1 MSSVIRSLVVKVG
14 ADTKQFQSEMKNI
27 SKDLGKAGKKIS
39 QAGKNMTLGVTLP
52 AAAAGAAAFKMAAE
66 MEDAMGAADQIFGKS
81 AENMKGWAKG
91 LESYYGIA
99 TGEAMEYGN
108 MMGSML
114 QNIGG
119 LTEDEAAKQSQT
131 LIKLAGDLTAM
142 YGGTTADAVHA
153 LTGALKGNNTML
165 DNYGMAV
172 NDSMIKTKALEM
184 GLYDGTGQMDLAT
197 KQAATLALIME
208 QSGAA
213 QGQAA
218 RESEGASGSMRALM
232 TEVKN
237 LGTTM
242 GTVLLPMIT
251 PIISKIKEMV
261 EKFGSLDEGTKK
273 NIVTFVALAAVV
285 GPITS
290 GIGGLVSGV
299 GSAVGMFGKF
309 STAISGGSSVLGA
322 MGALIGPGGI
332 VMLAVAAFAAAAF
345 LIIKNWDKISGFFI
359 NLWDNIKT
367 TFNNAIAW
375 IKEFPDK
382 MKQVG
387 IDIVVGLWNGIKSYQ
402 EWIKSKVQGFVE
414 SIGST
419 IKNFFGIKSPSRL
432 MQEYGENIDEGLA
445 KGIENNANKPINAIQ
460 RIAEQVDSE
469 INSIINKIKAF
480 DNLSTEEKRKSTNQY
495 RKEKENFYKK
505 FKKEIDAISKNEDVD
520 LGVAQAMF
528 RHQIETGA
536 YKLAS
541 GGIVTKPTL
550 AMIGEA
556 GPEAVVPLKKGY
568 GNINITITGNN
579 ISSDYDINKIGEQLV
594 NHLRRKGVMSLA

>member
-27 SKDLGKAGKKIS
+27 SKDLGKAGKNIS
-39 QAGKNMTLGVTLP
+39 QVGKKLTMGVTLP
-52 AAAAGAAAFKMAAE
+52 AAAAGAAAFKMAAD

-99 TGEAMEYGN
+99 SAEAMEYGN

-142 YGGTTADAVHA
+142 YGGTTQDAVHA

-218 RESEGASGSMRALM
+218 REAEGASGSMRALM

-242 GTVLLPMIT
+242 GTVLLPIIT

-299 GSAVGMFGKF
+299 GSAIGTFGKF
-309 STAISGGSSVLGA
+309 SKAISGGSSVLSA
-322 MGALIGPGGI
+322 MGTLIGPGG
-332 VMLAVAAFAAAAF
+332 VVLLAVAAFAAAAY
-345 LIIKNWDKISGFFI
+345 LIITNWDEISGFFKG
-359 NLWDNIKT
+359 LWDGILNL
-367 TFNNAIAW
+367 FNGFKEKFIGGWTKITDTVNGAIGKV
-375 IKEFPDK
+375 KEFFGMDSP
-382 MKQVG
+382 
-387 IDIVVGLWNGIKSYQ
+387 
-402 EWIKSKVQGFVE
+402 ETSKAAKKAN
-414 SIGST
+414 ST
-419 IKNFFGIKSPSRL
+419 YTRGYAEHYAKGTNYVP
-432 MQEYGENIDEGLA
+432 QDGLA
-445 KGIENNANKPINAIQ
+445 YLHKG
-460 RIAEQVDSE
+460 
-469 INSIINKIKAF
+469 
-480 DNLSTEEKRKSTNQY
+480 
-495 RKEKENFYKK
+495 
-505 FKKEIDAISKNEDVD
+505 
-520 LGVAQAMF
+520 
-528 RHQIETGA
+528 
-536 YKLAS
+536 
-541 GGIVTKPTL
+541 
-550 AMIGEA
+550 
-556 GPEAVVPLKKGY
+556 EAVVPAKYNNG
-568 GNINITITGNN
+568 GSTVNHTGTITVRGVNN
-579 ISSDYDINKIGEQLV
+579 RNELMDIVDIVVDE
-594 NHLRRKGVMSLA
+594 LRREVRA

>member
-27 SKDLGKAGKKIS
+27 SKDLGKAGKSIS
-39 QAGKNMTLGVTLP
+39 QAGKNMTLGVTVP
-52 AAAAGAAAFKMAAE
+52 AVAAGAAAFKMAAD

-81 AENMKGWAKG
+81 ADNMKNWAKG

-99 TGEAMEYGN
+99 SGEAMEYGN

-218 RESEGASGSMRALM
+218 REAEGASGSMRALM

-237 LGTTM
+237 LGTTI
-242 GTVLLPMIT
+242 GTVLLPIIT
-251 PIISKIKEMV
+251 PLIAKIKEMV
-261 EKFGSLDEGTKK
+261 EKFGALDEDTKK

-309 STAISGGSSVLGA
+309 SKAISGGSSVLSA
-322 MGALIGPGGI
+322 MGGLIGPGGI
-332 VMLAVAAFAAAAF
+332 VMLAVAAFAAAAY
-345 LIIKNWDKISGFFI
+345 LIITNWDEISGFFKG
-359 NLWDNIKT
+359 LWDGILNV
-367 TFNNAIAW
+367 FNGFREKFVGGWTKITDTVKSAINKV
-375 IKEFPDK
+375 KEFFSMDSPDTS
-382 MKQVG
+382 VA
-387 IDIVVGLWNGIKSYQ
+387 VKSINSAPTRYVA
-402 EWIKSKVQGFVE
+402 EHYSKGTNYVPE
-414 SIGST
+414 
-419 IKNFFGIKSPSRL
+419 
-432 MQEYGENIDEGLA
+432 DGLA
-445 KGIENNANKPINAIQ
+445 YLHKG
-460 RIAEQVDSE
+460 
-469 INSIINKIKAF
+469 
-480 DNLSTEEKRKSTNQY
+480 
-495 RKEKENFYKK
+495 
-505 FKKEIDAISKNEDVD
+505 
-520 LGVAQAMF
+520 
-528 RHQIETGA
+528 
-536 YKLAS
+536 
-541 GGIVTKPTL
+541 
-550 AMIGEA
+550 
-556 GPEAVVPLKKGY
+556 EAVVPAKYNNG
-568 GNINITITGNN
+568 GGSTINHTGTIRVEG
-579 ISSDYDINKIGEQLV
+579 V
-594 NHLRRKGVMSLA
+594 NDRNELMGIVDVVMDQLRREVRV

>member
-39 QAGKNMTLGVTLP
+39 QAGKNMTMGVTLP
-52 AAAAGAAAFKMAAE
+52 AAAAGAAAFKMAAD

-81 AENMKGWAKG
+81 AENMKSWAKG

-99 TGEAMEYGN
+99 TGEAVEYGN

-119 LTEDEAAKQSQT
+119 LTEDEAASQAQT

-142 YGGTTADAVHA
+142 YGGTTQDAVHA

-218 RESEGASGSMRALM
+218 REAEGASGSMRALM

-237 LGTTM
+237 LGTSI

-309 STAISGGSSVLGA
+309 SKAISGGSSVLSA
-322 MGALIGPGGI
+322 MGGLIGPGGI

-367 TFNNAIAW
+367 TFNNAVAW

-387 IDIVVGLWNGIKSYQ
+387 IDIVMGLWNGIKSYQ

-460 RIAEQVDSE
+460 GIAEQVDSE

-480 DNLSTEEKRKSTNQY
+480 DNLSTEEKRESTNQY
-495 RKEKENFYKK
+495 RKEQDNFYKN
-505 FKKEIDAISKNEDVD
+505 FKTEIDAISKNEDVD

>member
-39 QAGKNMTLGVTLP
+39 QAGKNMTLGVTVP
-52 AAAAGAAAFKMAAE
+52 AAAAGAAAFKMAAD

-81 AENMKGWAKG
+81 ADNMKSWAKG

-99 TGEAMEYGN
+99 TGEAVEYGN

-119 LTEDEAAKQSQT
+119 LTEDEAASQAQT

-142 YGGTTADAVHA
+142 YGGTTQDAVHA

-184 GLYDGTGQMDLAT
+184 GLYDGTGAMDLAT

-218 RESEGASGSMRALM
+218 REAEGASGSMRALM

-261 EKFGSLDEGTKK
+261 EKFGALDEDTKK

-290 GIGGLVSGV
+290 GIGGLASGI
-299 GSAVGMFGKF
+299 GGAIGTFGKF
-309 STAISGGSSVLGA
+309 SKAISGGSSVLRA
-322 MGALIGPGGI
+322 MGTLIGPGG
-332 VMLAVAAFAAAAF
+332 VVLLAVAAFAAAAY
-345 LIIKNWDKISGFFI
+345 LIITNWDEISGFF
-359 NLWDNIKT
+359 K
-367 TFNNAIAW
+367 
-375 IKEFPDK
+375 
-382 MKQVG
+382 
-387 IDIVVGLWNGIKSYQ
+387 GLWGGILNVFNG
-402 EWIKSKVQGFVE
+402 F
-414 SIGST
+414 
-419 IKNFFGIKSPSRL
+419 R
-432 MQEYGENIDEGLA
+432 
-445 KGIENNANKPINAIQ
+445 
-460 RIAEQVDSE
+460 
-469 INSIINKIKAF
+469 
-480 DNLSTEEKRKSTNQY
+480 
-495 RKEKENFYKK
+495 KK
-505 FKKEIDAISKNEDVD
+505 FIGGWTNITNTVKGAISKVKEFFSMDSPATSKAAKKANSTYKRGYRQYAKGTNYVPQDG
-520 LGVAQAMF
+520 L
-528 RHQIETGA
+528 A
-536 YKLAS
+536 YLHK
-541 GGIVTKPTL
+541 G
-550 AMIGEA
+550 
-556 GPEAVVPLKKGY
+556 EAVVPAKYNKG
-568 GNINITITGNN
+568 GSTVNHTGTITVRGVNNKDELVAVIEQNITNN
-579 ISSDYDINKIGEQLV
+579 IVSGN
-594 NHLRRKGVMSLA
+594 RRLPNRTSLIPI